1 MGRPTSL
8 PARPARF
15 SVAGHLNLS
24 VLREKRGVTLE
35 QIAERTKIS
44 MRFLR
49 AIEEGEYAKL
59 PGGIFAT
66 SYLRQYAAVIGFEEA
81 ELLDH
86 YNAIVNPSA
95 APTTGQPEASP
106 RGILERWLRVP
117 APLQRP

>member
-1 MGRPTSL
+1 MERTTPS
-8 PARPARF
+8 PVRSKRF
-15 SVAGHLNLS
+15 SPAGHLNLS
-24 VLREKRGVTLE
+24 VWRQKRGVTLE
-35 QIAERTKIS
+35 QIAEKTKIS

-49 AIEEGEYAKL
+49 AIEDGEYEKL

-81 ELLDH
+81 ELVGH
-86 YNAIVNPSA
+86 YNTIVNPA
-95 APTTGQPEASP
+95 APPAANAPEDI